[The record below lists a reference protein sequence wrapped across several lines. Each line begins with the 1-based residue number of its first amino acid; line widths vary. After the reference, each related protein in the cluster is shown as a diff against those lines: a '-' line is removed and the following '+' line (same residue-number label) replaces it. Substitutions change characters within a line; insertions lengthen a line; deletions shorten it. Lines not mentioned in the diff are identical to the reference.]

1 MDRVNKVGEKCI
13 LYDHT
18 YMWSLKKIELIDSET
33 DWWLPEMGIRV
44 GRGIVEGGQKGIN
57 FQL

>member
-1 MDRVNKVGEKCI
+1 MELVNKVREKRI

-18 YMWSLKKIELIDSET
+18 YMWNLKKTELIDTET

-44 GRGIVEGGQKGIN
+44 GRGIVEGGQKV
-57 FQL
+57 